1 MTMKTDVIVVGAGA
15 AGLTA
20 AVTAASR
27 GLNVVLLEKSDRPG
41 RKILASGNG
50 RCNMMNKGLPVYY
63 GDPGFAASVL
73 KRCPPSKTED
83 FFKQYGLM
91 MTQDTEGRVYP
102 ITYQSASVLSVLK
115 NAARI
120 TGVSMVTGYNASAIS
135 GGNERFIIKDI
146 KEKEI
151 QSGKVIITCGGAAQP
166 KLGGSADGYRM
177 LESFGH
183 HIIPVYPALVSLTT
197 DKKSISG
204 LSGIRIKCSLCM
216 LEGSHVIHREKG
228 EILFTD
234 YGISGICVM
243 QCARFTENRNTHL
256 EIDFLD
262 GMYNSTEALI
272 NEIRRRQV
280 MLSDMSPA
288 SLFDGILPERISY
301 AVMKQAGIPMRG
313 ENAGSLTDNDIRRI
327 VETAQKYR
335 IYITGTRGMDYAQV
349 SAGGADCREFNA
361 DTMESRII
369 PGLYAAGEVLNVDGD
384 CGGFNLMFAFSSGII
399 AGESV

>member
-1 MTMKTDVIVVGAGA
+1 MTMKTDVTVIGAGA
-15 AGLTA
+15 AGLAA
-20 AVTAASR
+20 AVAAASR
-27 GLNVVLLEKSDRPG
+27 GRKVILLEKSDRPG

-50 RCNMMNKGLPVYY
+50 RCNMMNTGVPVYY
-63 GDPGFAASVL
+63 GDPDFAASVL
-73 KRCPPSKTED
+73 KKCPFSRIED

-91 MTQDTEGRVYP
+91 MTKDAEGRIYP
-102 ITYQSASVLSVLK
+102 ITYQSASVLTVLK

-120 TGVSMVTGYNASAIS
+120 TGVSLITGCNASAIS
-135 GGNERFIIKDI
+135 LNNEHFLIKDDQDD
-146 KEKEI
+146 EI
-151 QSGKVIITCGGAAQP
+151 ISGKVIITCGGAAQP
-166 KLGGSADGYRM
+166 KLGGSEDGYRI
-177 LESFGH
+177 LEAFGH
-183 HIIPVYPALVSLTT
+183 RIVPVFPALVSLTT

-204 LSGIRIKCSLCM
+204 LSGIRIRCGIRLK
-216 LEGSHVIHREKG
+216 EGSRVIHQEKG

-243 QCARFTENRNTHL
+243 QCARFTEKRNTHL
-256 EIDFLD
+256 EINFLD
-262 GMYNSTEALI
+262 GMYENTEVLMS
-272 NEIRRRQV
+272 EIRRRQV
-280 MLSDMSPA
+280 MLSDLSPV

-313 ENAGSLTDNDIRRI
+313 EKAGSLTDNELKNIN
-327 VETAQKYR
+327 EAAQNYR

-361 DTMESRII
+361 ETLESRHV

-384 CGGFNLMFAFSSGII
+384 CGGFNLMFAFSSGIL